1 MLTVIMECRDQESEL
16 AQTLAVLV
24 AGAIDGLVSDV
35 VVLDH
40 GSRDG
45 TARLAEATGCRFYE
59 QWDMKDVLSAARGEW
74 IMIVEPGAKP
84 QSGWIEEVSEYMA
97 LNQTPARFSVSRSH
111 RRSLYQRIAH
121 RPPPLEQG
129 LLLPKREAISAAKSG
144 SDLVHLARGQK
155 ARRLASEIVPSWVAR
170 GSRRSLA

>member
-1 MLTVIMECRDQESEL
+1 MECRDQEPEL

-45 TARLAEATGCRFYE
+45 TARLAEATGCRFYQ
-59 QWDMKDVLSAARGEW
+59 QWDMRDVLHAARGEW
-74 IMIVEPGAKP
+74 ILIVEPGAKP
-84 QSGWIEEVSEYMA
+84 QSGWIEELSEYMA
-97 LNQTPARFSVSRSH
+97 LNQMPARFSTSRSH
-111 RRSLYQRIAH
+111 RRPLFRRIAH
-121 RPPPLEQG
+121 RPPPFEHG
-129 LLLPKREAISAAKSG
+129 LLLPKQEAISVAKSG
-144 SDLVHLARGQK
+144 RDLVHFARGQK
-155 ARRLASEIVPSWVAR
+155 VRRLASEMIPSWVAR